1 MIFLGIILIWTV
13 LLWHFQD
20 FILNTMAR
28 IRGKDSNRLSKLET
42 RLHENFVFKAQSRIQ
57 NNSRWFL
64 LIGSI
69 LSLIFFSL
77 SLLLIV
83 FFIYLIFPMI
93 WIQYVESQ
101 RKKKFQKQLLQLIPL
116 LSSMLRTGHSL
127 ERSFF
132 EIKKTIG
139 PPMSEKI
146 QYMLNE
152 MKLGS
157 TLETS
162 LDKLMQRFKSENLL
176 TLTQAITI
184 SRKLGTSLTEAMD
197 HISQNILQK
206 EKLKQQIHSL
216 TSQGRMQSYIAV
228 AMPFFIGLAL
238 QFISPNYFVP
248 LFTTLIGQV
257 SLVYGA
263 LSMVVGL
270 FWINRIVS
278 KEYL

>member
-1 MIFLGIILIWTV
+1 MIFLGIIIIWIV
-13 LLWHFQD
+13 LLWGFKD
-20 FILNTMAR
+20 FFMGTVVKIHGR
-28 IRGKDSNRLSKLET
+28 DSKRLSQLEN
-42 RLHENFVFKAQSRIQ
+42 RLHENFVFKEQSKIQ
-57 NNSRWFL
+57 KNSRWFL
-64 LIGSI
+64 VAGAV
-69 LSLIFFSL
+69 LSLLFLSL
-77 SLLLIV
+77 WLLLIV
-83 FFIYLIFPMI
+83 FFLYLIFPMV
-93 WIQYVESQ
+93 WIRYVESQ
-101 RKKKFQKQLLQLIPL
+101 RRKKFQKQLLQLIPL

-139 PPMSEKI
+139 PPMSEEI
-146 QYMLNE
+146 QFMLNE

-162 LDKLMQRFKSENLL
+162 LDKLVHRFHSENLL
-176 TLTQAITI
+176 TLTQAIAI

-206 EKLKQQIHSL
+206 EKLKQQINSL

-238 QFISPNYFVP
+238 QFISPNYFHP
-248 LFTTLIGQV
+248 LFTTFIGQV
-257 SLVYGA
+257 SMAYGA
-263 LSMVVGL
+263 LSMIIGL
-270 FWINRIVS
+270 FWINQIVS